1 MVFSAHSKKSDNAA
15 AEIWQSVVGD
25 PTPKSEETLH
35 ADDVAAWSDEK
46 FWGNPE
52 LPKTEST
59 SPTEN
64 DSWSEPEPTVDVAE
78 SEETNIWGEPE
89 ENSPTEDD
97 GWGEEQT
104 SIWDAEDKKSPLWSE
119 PEFQSEPT
127 AHTIESEKIEPD
139 PTGTAENDPTPQQD
153 DSFLGW
159 NETEPQEASSIENN
173 GWDEPTPQQD
183 DSFFDW
189 GEPDSTEDDSVENST
204 SEGFWGEEEQ
214 STVDNSENF
223 WGSNEEQPETLP
235 QQSKKTIEVSDNPGF
250 WAGDNNDQPQQ
261 SQKTGAD
268 DSSKTTPDN
277 NETAASSWD
286 DDFLETVSTPEESV
300 AKPLPIKPIIIGV
313 TALTIVLAL
322 VVGGLFGVRALR
334 TKQANQESCQA
345 LQEVIAEYQQVVHEA
360 GLLGLKVNSR
370 RVGCSDTA
378 GNRQAISDL
387 QHAIREQKTKNTPAL
402 TKAIEQRQAQLQALQ
417 SQYPDNQTL
426 KVLSVPKKAEEFASF
441 DKRLAQLAKTA
452 QQEADKKRQE
462 VEQKKAEEEKK
473 AQEQRQVEEQKEAE
487 HTQSQQYTAPQQQY
501 QTPQQPYRAPSVPAP
516 QPATPAPQPPSG
528 NADVEF

>member
-59 SPTEN
+59 GPTED
-64 DSWSEPEPTVDVAE
+64 DSWGEPETTVDVAE

-89 ENSPTEDD
+89 ENSPTEND

-250 WAGDNNDQPQQ
+250 WAGND
-261 SQKTGAD
+261 S
-268 DSSKTTPDN
+268 DN
-277 NETAASSWD
+277 NETTASSWD
-286 DDFLETVSTPEESV
+286 DDFLEPVSTPEESV
-300 AKPLPIKPIIIGV
+300 AKPFPIKPIIIGV
-313 TALTIVLAL
+313 LALTVVLAL

-345 LQEVIAEYQQVVHEA
+345 LQEVIAEYQQVIDEA
-360 GLLGLKVNSR
+360 GLLGLKVSSR
-370 RVGCSDTA
+370 RVGCSDAA
-378 GNRQAISDL
+378 GNRQAISEL
-387 QHAIREQKTKNTPAL
+387 QHAIRVQKTKNTPAL

-417 SQYPDNQTL
+417 SQYSDNQAL
-426 KVLSVPKKAEEFASF
+426 KVVSVPKKAEEFASF

-462 VEQKKAEEEKK
+462 AEQRKAKEEAEQRKAEEQ
-473 AQEQRQVEEQKEAE
+473 AREQKETE
-487 HTQSQQYTAPQQQY
+487 NTQSQQYTTPQQQY
-501 QTPQQPYRAPSVPAP
+501 QTPQQPYRAPSIPAP
-516 QPATPAPQPPSG
+516 QPTTPTPQPPSG